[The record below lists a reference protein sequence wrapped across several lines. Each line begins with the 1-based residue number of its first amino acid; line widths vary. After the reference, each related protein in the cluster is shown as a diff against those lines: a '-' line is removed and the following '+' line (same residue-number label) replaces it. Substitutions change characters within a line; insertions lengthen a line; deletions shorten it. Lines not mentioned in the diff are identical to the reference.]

1 VGCSELEVMKEWGQV
16 GDLYLPVEQNSPMG
30 IAGGRKIA
38 RRLNMM
44 FCMIRNMQFRMLK
57 SEGLFTQNQNSLAF
71 VSARVEET
79 LKIVVDNIADYEVQ
93 SQLRLKKTQSITEAK
108 FSDLTNVLLG
118 ETVKVEDLK
127 EQARSAMNLVGV
139 TQKKLIEDAQS
150 KFIEIQGEMTDL
162 QNKVQAES
170 RAVGSVGGSVGGSS
184 EFRRKSVLEFNIKDY
199 PILGEEKKHFREWHY
214 KFKSNLSAILGS
226 ENT

>member
-1 VGCSELEVMKEWGQV
+1 VGCSELEVMKELGQV

-30 IAGGRKIA
+30 IAGGRKMA

-71 VSARVEET
+71 VSARVQET

-93 SQLRLKKTQSITEAK
+93 SQLRLKKTQSITGAK

-127 EQARSAMNLVGV
+127 E
-139 TQKKLIEDAQS
+139 
-150 KFIEIQGEMTDL
+150 
-162 QNKVQAES
+162 
-170 RAVGSVGGSVGGSS
+170 
-184 EFRRKSVLEFNIKDY
+184 
-199 PILGEEKKHFREWHY
+199 
-214 KFKSNLSAILGS
+214 
-226 ENT
+226 